1 MRVLIDDQRNLPAD
15 LICRNYK
22 TGEMI
27 LTMFAF
33 DIRYLMLDNDLG
45 SPDPNDD
52 GYKLACWLE
61 ERHADLGNSV
71 LPEVVEIVTDNPPA
85 SAKMEQIFGK
95 LYEFRKGRIFSKE
108 QIK

>member
-1 MRVLIDDQRNLPAD
+1 MKVLIDDIRDLDAD

-22 TGEMI
+22 TALLVLE
-27 LTMFAF
+27 MFAF
-33 DIRYLMLDNDLG
+33 DIRHLILDNDLG

-71 LPEVVEIVTDNPPA
+71 LPEVVEIVTGNPAA
-85 SAKMEQIFGK
+85 SAKMEQLFSK
-95 LYEFRKGRIFSKE
+95 LYPHRKGRTFSKE
-108 QIK
+108 PL